1 MRTTDRA
8 GTFGDCAGKALR
20 PSWGKGTLCPLRDA
34 QAETHA
40 TNILLEGRKV
50 PTECKSQLI
59 EFSGLLY
66 ADYADFRNI
75 QKILHTTSNTEESF
89 AII

>member
-66 ADYADFRNI
+66 ADYADFRLNMLDI
-75 QKILHTTSNTEESF
+75 ENN
-89 AII
+89 